1 MRMWSG
7 CVGRCYLD
15 WPPASPRWW
24 SVGTASHRQRNL
36 GLDTH
41 LGTVQYLAM
50 DTTDPSFDR
59 QPTPEPVEDDEEPE
73 RPPFFGSPAHGGA
86 GNPELRRRLSQL
98 SSPTPAPLAKR
109 TRTMDLSTFA
119 RDQANKVRLPGDL
132 QKRSVEYAQAD
143 QEEQPVLQHIATLE
157 LIDRTRRLEE
167 APGKLAVEG
176 YKLSKVAKTFLIDQ
190 GYEVVM
196 DASANSYKVDAT
208 NKALTARLEATKTC
222 NFDNLMKDPTARAE
236 IDSNIGSVVSQAK
249 NKIKTLLNL
258 NLSRDPDHLGADIY
272 VLCVQVNE
280 LSSER
285 KKAKKQPTVQMLAR
299 FAFLRYCHERSRDL
313 NIGVYEHWDFVTKQL
328 EDLRM
333 KKGDDPAAISAW
345 LRDKLK
351 QDESTWG
358 AIDIQKIHIDSSALL
373 A

>member
-1 MRMWSG
+1 MLGSWATNVTTNICTVLQKVAVSDCSPSPCCAAVVGMRMWSG

-132 QKRSVEYAQAD
+132 QKRSVEYAQ
-143 QEEQPVLQHIATLE
+143 
-157 LIDRTRRLEE
+157 
-167 APGKLAVEG
+167 
-176 YKLSKVAKTFLIDQ
+176 
-190 GYEVVM
+190 
-196 DASANSYKVDAT
+196 
-208 NKALTARLEATKTC
+208 
-222 NFDNLMKDPTARAE
+222 
-236 IDSNIGSVVSQAK
+236 
-249 NKIKTLLNL
+249 
-258 NLSRDPDHLGADIY
+258 
-272 VLCVQVNE
+272 
-280 LSSER
+280 
-285 KKAKKQPTVQMLAR
+285 
-299 FAFLRYCHERSRDL
+299 
-313 NIGVYEHWDFVTKQL
+313 
-328 EDLRM
+328 
-333 KKGDDPAAISAW
+333 
-345 LRDKLK
+345 
-351 QDESTWG
+351 
-358 AIDIQKIHIDSSALL
+358 
-373 A
+373 